1 MCSKRLPNR
10 LIKKSFRAYNTGSL
24 LENLI
29 LLNGDMGG
37 LLLLQCPEQHIQR
50 TAVLLVLLPHIG
62 KIHHV
67 DHGLKVLLILWRFMD
82 EVEHERGIQRNL
94 SLFPEGV
101 IAGGVTG
108 RSVFDKI
115 VDEGQHILFLPHI
128 DEGIVAVGL
137 FGVDEIEY
145 PHFIAERQK
154 QAPRCLQQF
163 LR

>member
-1 MCSKRLPNR
+1 MHARREQMFPGVTP
-10 LIKKSFRAYNTGSL
+10 SFH
-24 LENLI
+24 
-29 LLNGDMGG
+29 LLNYQ
-37 LLLLQCPEQHIQR
+37 LSKQRITVTCPLTFYRQR
-50 TAVLLVLLPHIG
+50 TS
-62 KIHHV
+62 
-67 DHGLKVLLILWRFMD
+67 RT
-82 EVEHERGIQRNL
+82 
-94 SLFPEGV
+94 FPEGV
-101 IAGGVTG
+101 IAGGVAG

-154 QAPRCLQQF
+154 KAPRSLQQF